1 MPYKIF
7 YASVIGLFYI
17 IRKIAGGKLV
27 VFSVMGYAFT
37 AYTFLAAGFISAVTY
52 GFIFFYSAFHIMTPL
67 S

>member
-7 YASVIGLFYI
+7 YASVIGLFYMI
-17 IRKIAGGKLV
+17 GKIAGGKLV

-37 AYTFLAAGFISAVTY
+37 AYALLFAGFISAVTY
-52 GFIFFYSAFHIMTPL
+52 GFIFFYSAFHIISPL